1 MDEIQKL
8 IEKIKKDSQD
18 SGKRIAFAQKEIQ
31 ELVKERKELKAEWEQ
46 KDKSLEI
53 EIAALTKEIDGI
65 LGRQMLAEELIKTIT
80 I

>member
-53 EIAALTKEIDGI
+53 EIVALTKEIDGI